1 MNPIYKFELNRPTV
15 NLLNPKTIVSGLL
28 NTNNGSVSTSSIY
41 QTSDFIPVTP
51 GTNYKLCD
59 KDTFTAWAA
68 AAACFYTENKTFIS
82 GAYGIGTT
90 PANAA
95 YLRVSYQGLNDGY
108 GVFPSNVSYWSE
120 YITPI
125 AYPVYKDD
133 LAKDFE
139 KESNQEFFRAK
150 LSGNLSFVGPDYD
163 WIVGRAFD
171 FQFVIT
177 VFISYNAGQT
187 WTEYWRGTFWKTD
200 CDFYDDAK
208 TVSVKPTVWDQYND
222 VLAGMDKEYN
232 LIELAP
238 EIIPV
243 KADKRPMVQ
252 VYVPGQTVIGCFLS
266 GMWWEQEC
274 ESVLESDTVEINGNN
289 YPALEYKYH
298 FSLNKVM
305 TIADVSG
312 SMSPQLP
319 AFFNKTF
326 AGNARFNPGTPGTT
340 DFVGTN
346 YTMRYYFYAGG
357 GGATQRWQILRN
369 SDSTVMWEKS
379 WSGGTLPDV
388 TIPQIVVLTPV
399 SGTGATGNVTLYV
412 HDMPVYSRFVCDTQT
427 IVTRGSTLNTSEIP
441 ADDIVENNRNYHYVI
456 GYYFPDTIIF
466 STILVS
472 TPTQWGLYQPGQY
485 YFNPADISTAG
496 LGEAFPV
503 ARNAWGLVSIW
514 FVFSFVDWI
523 VESSARQPFTIRHA
537 YPISSVISVL
547 LAKIA
552 PGITHAGT
560 TDYSQFLYGTNLIG
574 ITQTLLITPKSN
586 LVTAGY
592 DQPAQKA
599 PITLKNVLDM
609 LRDCF
614 RCYWFID
621 AQNRFRVEHIQYFRN
636 GGSYSG
642 SPVVGIDLTTQKVP
656 RNGKEWA
663 FARNQYKFDKPEMA
677 ARYQFGWMDDVTQLF
692 EGFPIDIISKY
703 VNPDNIE
710 QIDVSKFT
718 SDIDYIL
725 LNPGEISKD
734 GFALLGSRKRV
745 RSISS
750 ISFNQGG
757 VVYTNTPG
765 TIYESMLNTSTTRIS
780 SVPIDVSTPINI
792 IAPTGYKYFIT
803 FFDENNRYRGYDSR
817 LWLTGEKTITT
828 TYPKIVITVAYSSDA
843 AIVPA
848 DAVNIPISIYD
859 SLFELPYINFII
871 DGSDHYLQNAY
882 VAFCILQQYYAFD
895 MPAPRYEI
903 NGEQMYAYGIKKL
916 KNQTLRFPVLND
928 PDLVQLVK
936 TNLGNGTIEKLSVNL
951 SSRNANATLKYDTE

>member
-15 NLLNPKTIVSGLL
+15 NLLNPKAVVSGLL

-82 GAYGIGTT
+82 GAYDIGTT

-171 FQFVIT
+171 FQFFIT

-200 CDFYDDAK
+200 CDFDDDAK

-238 EIIPV
+238 EIVPV
-243 KADKRPMVQ
+243 KADKRPMIQ
-252 VYVPGQTVIGCFLS
+252 VYIPGQTVIGCFLS

-274 ESVLESDTVEINGNN
+274 ESVLESDTVEIDGNN

-298 FSLNKVM
+298 FSLNKTM
-305 TIADVSG
+305 TVADVSG

-319 AFFNKTF
+319 NLFSKVFS
-326 AGNARFNPGTPGTT
+326 GNERFNPQTMGTQEFPST
-340 DFVGTN
+340 DYKLI
-346 YTMRYYFYAGG
+346 YTF
-357 GGATQRWQILRN
+357 
-369 SDSTVMWEKS
+369 
-379 WSGGTLPDV
+379 SGGSRYSWAIMRLSDNVILWNYEVTDQYPPQLPV
-388 TIPQIVVLTPV
+388 QITLTPV
-399 SGTGATGNVTLYV
+399 ADSGATGNVTLYV
-412 HDMPVYSRFVCDTQT
+412 HDLPVYSRFVCDTPT
-427 IVTRGSTLNTSEIP
+427 IVVGGSTLNTSEIP

-466 STILVS
+466 STVLVS

-485 YFNPADISTAG
+485 YFNPADISMAG

-514 FVFSFVDWI
+514 FVFSFIDWV

-552 PGITHAGT
+552 PGITHEAT

-574 ITQTLLITPKSN
+574 IIQTLLITPKSN

-599 PITLKNVLDM
+599 PITLKNIMDM

-636 GGSYSG
+636 GGSYDRL
-642 SPVVGIDLTTQKVP
+642 PVVGINLTTQKVP

-692 EGFPIDIISKY
+692 EGYPIDIISKY

-710 QIDVSKFT
+710 QIDISKFT

-734 GFALLGSRKRV
+734 GFVLLAAQTNIVTPQSSLNVVVGSPHSSTDGRILTNIRSGEQFSLKITNGTGAL
-745 RSISS
+745 
-750 ISFNQGG
+750 
-757 VVYTNTPG
+757 TNTINNVQVFVKYG
-765 TIYESMLNTSTTRIS
+765 ENTSSVRIGFYDFTLG
-780 SVPIDVSTPINI
+780 VEKNF
-792 IAPTGYKYFIT
+792 IANGDITSIGIYFGSGAILT
-803 FFDENNRYRGYDSR
+803 SGTVNLIARYNDGI
-817 LWLTGEKTITT
+817 K
-828 TYPKIVITVAYSSDA
+828 
-843 AIVPA
+843 
-848 DAVNIPISIYD
+848 
-859 SLFELPYINFII
+859 LPYYNFYINETDYI
-871 DGSDHYLQNAY
+871 LQNAF
-882 VAFCILQQYYAFD
+882 VSFMFLQRYYAYD
-895 MPAPRYEI
+895 MPAYHYAI
-903 NGEQMYAYGIKKL
+903 GGVQMYAYGIKKL
-916 KNQTLRFPVLND
+916 KNQTIRFPVLND
-928 PDLVQLVK
+928 PDMVQLVK
-936 TNLGNGTIEKLSVNL
+936 TNLGDGVIEKLSVNL

>member
-1 MNPIYKFELNRPTV
+1 MNPIYKFELTA
-15 NLLNPKTIVSGLL
+15 G
-28 NTNNGSVSTSSIY
+28 NTT
-41 QTSDFIPVTP
+41 QR
-51 GTNYKLCD
+51 
-59 KDTFTAWAA
+59 A
-68 AAACFYTENKTFIS
+68 
-82 GAYGIGTT
+82 
-90 PANAA
+90 
-95 YLRVSYQGLNDGY
+95 
-108 GVFPSNVSYWSE
+108 FP
-120 YITPI
+120 I
-125 AYPVYKDD
+125 YKDD

-150 LSGNLSFVGPDYD
+150 LSGKLTFQSEDYTF
-163 WIVGRAFD
+163 IVSQAFD
-171 FQFVIT
+171 TQFVLEI
-177 VFISYNAGQT
+177 FISYNAGQS
-187 WTEYWRGTFWKTD
+187 WTSYWRGTFWKTD
-200 CDFYDDAK
+200 CEFDGDAE
-208 TVSVKPTVWDQYND
+208 TVVVQPTVWDQYND

-238 EIIPV
+238 EIVPV

-319 AFFNKTF
+319 TAFLKVFS
-326 AGNARFNPGTPGTT
+326 GDERFDPRTQGTQEFTASGYKLVYGYVA
-340 DFVGTN
+340 D
-346 YTMRYYFYAGG
+346 
-357 GGATQRWQILRN
+357 
-369 SDSTVMWEKS
+369 
-379 WSGGTLPDV
+379 SGGSQFSWTIVRVSDNVSLWRFAVPNQLPPLLPV
-388 TIPQIVVLTPV
+388 QITLTPV
-399 SGTGATGNVTLYV
+399 ADSGATGNVTLYV
-412 HDMPVYSRFVCDTQT
+412 HDLPVYSRFVCDTPT
-427 IVTRGSTLNTSEIP
+427 IVVSGSTLNTSEIP
-441 ADDIVENNRNYHYVI
+441 ADDIVENNRNYRYVI

-466 STILVS
+466 STVLVS

-485 YFNPADISTAG
+485 YFNPADNPTLG

-514 FVFSFVDWI
+514 YVFSFIDWV

-560 TDYSQFLYGTNLIG
+560 TDYSQFLYGQNLIG

-621 AQNRFRVEHIQYFRN
+621 EQNRFRVEHIQYFRN

-663 FARNQYKFDKPEMA
+663 FARNQYKFEKPEMA

-692 EGFPIDIISKY
+692 EGYPIDIISKY
-703 VNPDNIE
+703 VTPDNIE
-710 QIDVSKFT
+710 QIDISKFT

-734 GFALLGSRKRV
+734 GFALLTAVDLIGLSD
-745 RSISS
+745 S
-750 ISFNQGG
+750 
-757 VVYTNTPG
+757 VVVSDYTNFDYNMEAGKTYIIKNNGPG
-765 TIYESMLNTSTTRIS
+765 KL
-780 SVPIDVSTPINI
+780 
-792 IAPTGYKYFIT
+792 TGYTRNINNANIQTLCSSLGVGQTRVFVPSYNTPKVGFIGVDRNT
-803 FFDENNRYRGYDSR
+803 NFQILEPGNYQ
-817 LWLTGEKTITT
+817 
-828 TYPKIVITVAYSSDA
+828 
-843 AIVPA
+843 
-848 DAVNIPISIYD
+848 
-859 SLFELPYINFII
+859 LPYINFRI
-871 DGSDHYLQNAY
+871 DGTDHILQNAY
-882 VAFCILQQYYAFD
+882 VSFIFLQRYYAFD
-895 MPAPRYEI
+895 MPAYQYVI

-928 PDLVQLVK
+928 PNLVQLVK

>member
-15 NLLNPKTIVSGLL
+15 NLLNPKTIVRGLL
-28 NTNNGSVSTSSIY
+28 STNNGVLDSTNTSYRS
-41 QTSDFIPVTP
+41 SDFIPITP
-51 GTNYKLCD
+51 GINYKLCD

-68 AAACFYTENKTFIS
+68 SAACFYTANKTFIS
-82 GAYGIGTT
+82 GSYGIANT
-90 PANAA
+90 PSNAA
-95 YLRVSYQGLNDGY
+95 YLRVSFPGLNDDY

-200 CDFYDDAK
+200 CDFDDDAK

-238 EIIPV
+238 EIVPV

-252 VYVPGQTVIGCFLS
+252 VYVPGQSVVGCFLS
-266 GMWWEQEC
+266 GMWWEQEA
-274 ESVLESDTVEINGNN
+274 EPESDETKLVDDF
-289 YPALEYKYH
+289 H

-305 TIADVSG
+305 TIAGVSG

-319 AFFNKTF
+319 TAFSKVFP
-326 AGNARFNPGTPGTT
+326 GDARFNPQTQGTT
-340 DFVGTN
+340 EFTASEYKLVYLYG
-346 YTMRYYFYAGG
+346 AG
-357 GGATQRWQILRN
+357 
-369 SDSTVMWEKS
+369 
-379 WSGGTLPDV
+379 SGGSTYRW
-388 TIPQIVVLTPV
+388 TIVRVSDNTALWQYVINNQFPPSYFTQITLTPV
-399 SGTGATGNVTLYV
+399 SGSGATGNVTLSFR
-412 HDMPVYSRFVCDTQT
+412 DIPVYSRFVCDTPT
-427 IVTRGSTLNTSEIP
+427 IVIGGSTLNTSEIP
-441 ADDIVENNRNYHYVI
+441 ADDIVENNRNYRYVI

-466 STILVS
+466 STVLVS

-485 YFNPADISTAG
+485 YFNPADNPIAG

-503 ARNAWGLVSIW
+503 ARNAWGIVSIW

-523 VESSARQPFTIRHA
+523 VESSARQSFTIRHA

-560 TDYSQFLYGTNLIG
+560 TDYSQFLYGQNLID

-621 AQNRFRVEHIQYFRN
+621 DQNRFRVEHIQYFRN
-636 GGSYSG
+636 GGAYSG

-692 EGFPIDIISKY
+692 EGYPIDIISKY
-703 VNPDNIE
+703 VNPDNVE

-734 GFALLGSRKRV
+734 GFVLLAATNMIYNLSGYAEAGQQFLLSQNVNLTAGTQLRITLNCANGIFSGNYV
-745 RSISS
+745 AVLVNGANISQDV
-750 ISFNQGG
+750 N
-757 VVYTNTPG
+757 NT
-765 TIYESMLNTSTTRIS
+765 
-780 SVPIDVSTPINI
+780 TP
-792 IAPTGYKYFIT
+792 
-803 FFDENNRYRGYDSR
+803 R
-817 LWLTGEKTITT
+817 TITLT
-828 TYPKIVITVAYSSDA
+828 TDA
-843 AIVPA
+843 QTIGFTRGTASASGNVFVQIEVL
-848 DAVNIPISIYD
+848 NQ
-859 SLFELPYINFII
+859 LQLPYINFFINA
-871 DGSDHYLQNAY
+871 SDHYLQNAY
-882 VAFCILQQYYAFD
+882 VAFCILQRYYAFD
-895 MPAPRYEI
+895 MPAYQYEI

-936 TNLGNGTIEKLSVNL
+936 TNIGNGTIEKLSVNL

>member
-1 MNPIYKFELNRPTV
+1 MNPIYKFELNRSTV
-15 NLLNPKTIVSGLL
+15 NVLNPKTVVSGLL
-28 NTNNGSVSTSSIY
+28 STSNGQITTSSVY
-41 QTSDFIPVTP
+41 QSSDYIPVTP
-51 GTNYKLCD
+51 GVNYKLCD
-59 KDTFTAWAA
+59 ADTFTAWAA
-68 AAACFYTENKTFIS
+68 AAACFYTANKTFIS
-82 GAYGIGTT
+82 GQYGIGET
-90 PANAA
+90 PENAA
-95 YLRVSYQGLNDGY
+95 YLRVSYQGLNNGY
-108 GVFPSNVSYWSE
+108 GVFPSTVSSYSA
-120 YITPI
+120 YVSPI

-171 FQFVIT
+171 FQFIIT
-177 VFISYNAGQT
+177 VYISYDAGQT
-187 WTEYWRGTFWKTD
+187 WTQYWRGTFWKTD
-200 CDFYDDAK
+200 CEFDDDAK

-238 EIIPV
+238 EIVPV

-252 VYVPGQTVIGCFLS
+252 VYVPGQSVVGCFLS
-266 GMWWEQEC
+266 GMWWEQEA
-274 ESVLESDTVEINGNN
+274 EPESDETKLVNDFKF
-289 YPALEYKYH
+289 A
-298 FSLNKVM
+298 LNKVM

-326 AGNARFNPGTPGTT
+326 AGDARFNPGTPGTT
-340 DFVGTN
+340 DFVGTD

-369 SDSTVMWEKS
+369 SDSTVLWEKE
-379 WSGGTLPDV
+379 WSGGTVPDTSLPQ
-388 TIPQIVVLTPV
+388 TVVLTPV
-399 SGTGATGNVTLYV
+399 SDTGATGNVTLYV
-412 HDMPVYSRFVCDTQT
+412 HDMPVYSRYVLDTPT
-427 IVTRGSTLNTSEIP
+427 ISGLDTYPIP
-441 ADDIVENNRNYHYVI
+441 DDDIVENNRNYTRVI
-456 GYYFPDTIIF
+456 GYYFPDTIYF
-466 STILVS
+466 STSLTS
-472 TPTQWGLYQPGQY
+472 TPNQWGLYQPGQY
-485 YFNPADISTAG
+485 YQPPYLYWSPE
-496 LGEAFPV
+496 LFPV
-503 ARNAWGLVSIW
+503 ARNAWGRVSIW
-514 FVFSFVDWI
+514 FTFYAFDWI
-523 VESSARQPFTIRHA
+523 VEESGRQSFTIRHA
-537 YPISSVISVL
+537 YPLASVISVL

-552 PGITHAGT
+552 PGITHEAT
-560 TDYSQFLYGTNLIG
+560 TDYSQFLYGTNLVG

-599 PITLKNVLDM
+599 PITLKNVTDM

-710 QIDVSKFT
+710 QIDISRFT

-725 LNPGEISKD
+725 LNPGAISKD
-734 GFALLGSRKRV
+734 GFVLLAAAYIYKNIEHTINGYVSETGAFRSSENYQRTDYVAVEPGGTLRYSGVTSGVIACVVGYDANKNFVRALLRSGTFTNREITIPDGIAYIVSCGSIN
-745 RSISS
+745 S
-750 ISFNQGG
+750 
-757 VVYTNTPG
+757 P
-765 TIYESMLNTSTTRIS
+765 
-780 SVPIDVSTPINI
+780 SV
-792 IAPTGYKYFIT
+792 
-803 FFDENNRYRGYDSR
+803 
-817 LWLTGEKTITT
+817 
-828 TYPKIVITVAYSSDA
+828 TY
-843 AIVPA
+843 
-848 DAVNIPISIYD
+848 
-859 SLFELPYINFII
+859 SLQYLSGLSLPYINFSINA
-871 DGSDHYLQNAY
+871 SDHYLQNAY
-882 VAFCILQQYYAFD
+882 VAFIYLQRYYAYD
-895 MPAPRYEI
+895 MPAYQYEI

-928 PDLVQLVK
+928 PDLVQLIK

>member
-15 NLLNPKTIVSGLL
+15 NLLNPKTIVRGLL
-28 NTNNGSVSTSSIY
+28 NTNNGVLDSTNTSYRS
-41 QTSDFIPVTP
+41 SDFIPITP

-68 AAACFYTENKTFIS
+68 SAACFYTANKTFIS
-82 GAYGIGTT
+82 GAYGISST
-90 PANAA
+90 PSNAA
-95 YLRVSYQGLNDGY
+95 YLRISYPGLNEDY
-108 GVFPSNVSYWSE
+108 GVFPSNVSSYSD

-200 CDFYDDAK
+200 CDFDDDAK

-238 EIIPV
+238 EIVPV

-252 VYVPGQTVIGCFLS
+252 VYVPGQSVVGCFLS
-266 GMWWEQEC
+266 GMWWEQEA
-274 ESVLESDTVEINGNN
+274 EPESDETKLVNDF
-289 YPALEYKYH
+289 H

-305 TIADVSG
+305 TVADVSG

-319 AFFNKTF
+319 TAFSKVF
-326 AGNARFNPGTPGTT
+326 AGDARFNPQTQQTT
-340 DFVGTN
+340 EFTASGYKLV
-346 YTMRYYFYAGG
+346 YLYAAG
-357 GGATQRWQILRN
+357 
-369 SDSTVMWEKS
+369 
-379 WSGGTLPDV
+379 SGGSV
-388 TIPQIVVLTPV
+388 YRWTIVRVSDDTALWQYVINNQFPPSYFTQITLTPI
-399 SGTGATGNVTLYV
+399 SGSGATGNVTLNIR
-412 HDMPVYSRFVCDTQT
+412 DLAVYSRFVCDTPT
-427 IVTRGSTLNTSEIP
+427 IVVGGSTLNTSEIP

-466 STILVS
+466 STVLVS

-485 YFNPADISTAG
+485 YFNPADNPIAG

-503 ARNAWGLVSIW
+503 ARNAWGRVSIW
-514 FVFSFVDWI
+514 FVFSLLDWI

-537 YPISSVISVL
+537 YPLSSVISVL

-552 PGITHAGT
+552 PEITHEAT
-560 TDYSQFLYGTNLIG
+560 TDYSQFLYGENLIG

-586 LVTAGY
+586 IVTAGY

-599 PITLKNVLDM
+599 PITLKNVTDM

-614 RCYWFID
+614 RCYWFVD
-621 AQNRFRVEHIQYFRN
+621 EQNRFRVEHIQYFRN
-636 GGSYSG
+636 GGSYYD
-642 SPVVGIDLTTQKVP
+642 SPVVGIDLTEQKVS
-656 RNGKEWA
+656 RNGKAWA
-663 FARNQYKFDKPEMA
+663 FGRDQYKFDKPGMA

-692 EGFPIDIISKY
+692 EGYPIDIISKY

-710 QIDVSKFT
+710 QIDVSRFT

-725 LNPGEISKD
+725 LNPGDVSKD
-734 GFALLGSRKRV
+734 GFVLLGGVQYTKLYNSADFANMIWNGTTIVSGNQNYNGFIIKV
-745 RSISS
+745 EPNTNYPCYLTGNVLSIIQFSS
-750 ISFNQGG
+750 EPTLNFNANVVGPIYISN
-757 VVYTNTPG
+757 N
-765 TIYESMLNTSTTRIS
+765 RIS
-780 SVPIDVSTPINI
+780 TSANVQYLLVTVQVAAFTSLSFTDVN
-792 IAPTGYKYFIT
+792 A
-803 FFDENNRYRGYDSR
+803 
-817 LWLTGEKTITT
+817 LQ
-828 TYPKIVITVAYSSDA
+828 
-843 AIVPA
+843 
-848 DAVNIPISIYD
+848 
-859 SLFELPYINFII
+859 LPYYNFIV
-871 DGSDHYLQNAY
+871 DSQDHYLQNAY
-882 VAFCILQQYYAFD
+882 LAFCILQQYYAYD
-895 MPAPRYEI
+895 MPAPNYAI
-903 NGEQMYAYGIKKL
+903 NNVQMVAQGTKKL
-916 KNQTLRFPVLND
+916 KNQTIRFPVLND
-928 PDLVQLVK
+928 PDVLQLVK
-936 TNLGNGTIEKLSVNL
+936 TNLGNGMIQKLSVNL

>member
-1 MNPIYKFELNRPTV
+1 MNPIYKFEL
-15 NLLNPKTIVSGLL
+15 
-28 NTNNGSVSTSSIY
+28 
-41 QTSDFIPVTP
+41 
-51 GTNYKLCD
+51 
-59 KDTFTAWAA
+59 TAN
-68 AAACFYTENKTFIS
+68 E
-82 GAYGIGTT
+82 TT
-90 PANAA
+90 QRA
-95 YLRVSYQGLNDGY
+95 
-108 GVFPSNVSYWSE
+108 FP
-120 YITPI
+120 I
-125 AYPVYKDD
+125 YKDD

-150 LSGNLSFVGPDYD
+150 LSGKLTFQSDDYTF
-163 WIVGRAFD
+163 IVSQAFD
-171 FQFVIT
+171 TQFVLEI
-177 VFISYNAGQT
+177 FISYNAGQS
-187 WTEYWRGTFWKTD
+187 WTSYWRGTFWKTD
-200 CDFYDDAK
+200 CEFDGDAE
-208 TVSVKPTVWDQYND
+208 TVVVQPTVWDQYND

-238 EIIPV
+238 EIVPV

-252 VYVPGQTVIGCFLS
+252 VYVPGQSVVGCFLS
-266 GMWWEQEC
+266 GMWWEQEA
-274 ESVLESDTVEINGNN
+274 EPESDETKLVNDF
-289 YPALEYKYH
+289 H

-305 TIADVSG
+305 TVADVSG

-319 AFFNKTF
+319 TMFSLITN
-326 AGNARFNPGTPGTT
+326 GNARFNPQQQGSQEFTGTDYKLVYAYGASSSGSQYSWTIIRIS
-340 DFVGTN
+340 DNVSLWRYAVTN
-346 YTMRYYFYAGG
+346 QAPP
-357 GGATQRWQILRN
+357 A
-369 SDSTVMWEKS
+369 
-379 WSGGTLPDV
+379 LPV
-388 TIPQIVVLTPV
+388 NITLTPV
-399 SGTGATGNVTLYV
+399 SDSGATGNVSLYV
-412 HDMPVYSRFVCDTQT
+412 HDIPVYSRFVCDTQT
-427 IVTRGSTLNTSEIP
+427 IVTGGSSLNTYEIP
-441 ADDIVENNRNYHYVI
+441 ADDIVENNRNYRYVI

-466 STILVS
+466 STAFVS

-485 YFNPADISTAG
+485 YFNPADNPILG

-514 FVFSFVDWI
+514 YVFSFIDWI
-523 VESSARQPFTIRHA
+523 VESSARQTFMIRHA

-560 TDYSQFLYGTNLIG
+560 TDYSQFLYGQNLIG

-621 AQNRFRVEHIQYFRN
+621 DQNRFRVEHIQYFRN

-642 SPVVGIDLTTQKVP
+642 SPVVGIDLTTQQVP

-692 EGFPIDIISKY
+692 DGFPIDIISKY

-734 GFALLGSRKRV
+734 GFALLGAIAEQATKTSTAGTALDEIAFNVIAGQSIVLENTNASYGCGFYVDVNGSVTQRTTVSGAGTRNYTIGASGVLHIWVDSRNT
-745 RSISS
+745 RSITVTV
-750 ISFNQGG
+750 IS
-757 VVYTNTPG
+757 G
-765 TIYESMLNTSTTRIS
+765 TLS
-780 SVPIDVSTPINI
+780 
-792 IAPTGYKYFIT
+792 
-803 FFDENNRYRGYDSR
+803 
-817 LWLTGEKTITT
+817 
-828 TYPKIVITVAYSSDA
+828 
-843 AIVPA
+843 
-848 DAVNIPISIYD
+848 
-859 SLFELPYINFII
+859 LPYYNYIFNYV
-871 DGSDHYLQNAY
+871 DHYLQNAY
-882 VAFCILQQYYAFD
+882 VAFCILQRYYAFD
-895 MPAPRYEI
+895 MPAYQYEI

-936 TNLGNGTIEKLSVNL
+936 TNMGNGTIEKLSVNL